1 MARAHSNPQ
10 LQALAPPFFS
20 GSTLTAN
27 IGSTVTAQ
35 LLAFKITDYA
45 LRLVIVGC
53 GLMFLSN
60 VFAAHANGEPG
71 IDPER
76 YQTTNDEPT
85 EPPTQLVCGR
95 LRSICPVWYLSC
107 SNT

>member
-35 LLAFKITDYA
+35 LLAFKITGYA
-45 LRLVIVGC
+45 LRLVIVGF
-53 GLMFLSN
+53 GLMLLFN
-60 VFAAHANGEPG
+60 VFAAHRDGESG
-71 IDPER
+71 SD
-76 YQTTNDEPT
+76 
-85 EPPTQLVCGR
+85 
-95 LRSICPVWYLSC
+95 RSQEISDDK
-107 SNT
+107 